1 MRITSNHFRNSSTR
15 NFSVPAREKANFTNL
30 ESNKLKIT
38 FPLNI
43 PKIDTKQNINY
54 NLNRKF
60 TTDNIFKIRSP
71 LSISNFEKKHP
82 LFKPIN
88 INIQNININNFN
100 FYNTNLNNSKEER
113 DDSQKKFPIIKNKKL
128 NSFHELEPIT
138 QQDKDIQNFCSKFR
152 KIKVI
157 DLKKI
162 KVHQP
167 KELNIKSNIDYEKK
181 PKDMNIEEETIP
193 SNKKI
198 EVCDNND
205 SFLDELADLF
215 INDNPDKVKRNVPLS
230 QNNVQEVK
238 NIEAQEAKINF
249 EQINLLKGKRP
260 ETSYGGLGDR
270 KKSLQIAL
278 KSAKYRYSKR
288 KSST

>member
-1 MRITSNHFRNSSTR
+1 M
-15 NFSVPAREKANFTNL
+15 
-30 ESNKLKIT
+30 
-38 FPLNI
+38 NI
-43 PKIDTKQNINY
+43 PKIDTKKNINN
-54 NLNRKF
+54 NLHRKF
-60 TTDNIFKIRSP
+60 TIDNLFKIRSP
-71 LSISNFEKKHP
+71 LSVSNFEKKHP
-82 LFKPIN
+82 LFRPIN

-113 DDSQKKFPIIKNKKL
+113 DDSQKKFPIIKPKKF

-138 QQDKDIQNFCSKFR
+138 PQNNETKDKEIQNSNNKIR

-162 KVHQP
+162 KVRQP
-167 KELNIKSNIDYEKK
+167 KELNIKSNIDNEKK
-181 PKDMNIEEETIP
+181 PKGLNIEEETIP
-193 SNKKI
+193 TNKKI

-215 INDNPDKVKRNVPLS
+215 INDNPDKANRNVPLS
-230 QNNVQEVK
+230 QNNVQEAKSTEEEV
-238 NIEAQEAKINF
+238 QEAKINF

-270 KKSLQIAL
+270 KRSLQSAL
-278 KSAKYRYSKR
+278 KSAKYRCSNR